1 MSARTAASLRC
12 RYTVALVLTWMTA
25 VVTRASKCRGRSVD
39 GLVTGE
45 HALVDGGGEI
55 LVLDHDQQL
64 RLGGRVQVQGADR
77 NIGPI
82 GDLLRRDPADAV
94 LRKQPSGRGHDPL
107 ALVLLGPL
115 AAPDRHVPV
124 FHVVP
129 S

>member
-1 MSARTAASLRC
+1 MAA
-12 RYTVALVLTWMTA
+12 ANF
-25 VVTRASKCRGRSVD
+25 
-39 GLVTGE
+39 
-45 HALVDGGGEI
+45 

-64 RLGGRVQVQGADR
+64 RPGGCVQVQGADR

-82 GDLLRRDPADAV
+82 GDLLRRDPADAE
-94 LRKQPSGRGHDPL
+94 LRKELPGRGHDPL

-115 AAPDRHVPV
+115 APDRHVPM